1 MCSVKCF
8 LFIGDANGWK
18 PEDMFAINEREY
30 GVQSTYKS
38 NLEGYTI
45 QLDSNRNSDEYR
57 YCTVHS
63 TVNGSMCQIPCS
75 T

>member
-1 MCSVKCF
+1 MKVAKKVCLI

-45 QLDSNRNSDEYR
+45 QLDSNRNSKEYR
-57 YCTVHS
+57 CALTD
-63 TVNGSMCQIPCS
+63 
-75 T
+75 